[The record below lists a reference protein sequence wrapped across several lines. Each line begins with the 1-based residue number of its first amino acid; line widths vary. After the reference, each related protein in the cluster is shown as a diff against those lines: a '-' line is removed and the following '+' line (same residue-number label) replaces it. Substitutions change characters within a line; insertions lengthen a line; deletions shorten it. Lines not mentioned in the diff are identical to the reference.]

1 MGRLAGISGRAA
13 VAAFVRAGFHVVRQK
28 GSHVV
33 LGKQGRPNLV
43 IPMHRS
49 VAPFLLRSQI
59 RRAGLTE
66 VKFLALLA

>member
-1 MGRLAGISGRAA
+1 LAGISGVAA
-13 VAAFVRAGFHVVRQK
+13 VAAFKRADFRVLRQK

-66 VKFLALLA
+66 ANFLELLK